1 MKALYIT
8 LILCVFGLS
17 ANAQTRFGAA
27 SPTRKSAATGTARY
41 SKPTLSSTAKP
52 VAHAAPVEPAFY
64 ELDKV
69 KQKPYLDEASMKALA
84 DVVLA
89 AYTAAIK
96 SPQEYSSPKAA
107 AEIVYAFYDRNY
119 SGKLSKVNA
128 TQGKQFAVEDTADL
142 AKDDRL
148 MFNLLFDAAGSLHVP
163 DKLNVIAHRKE
174 QRGSSI
180 EEVGL
185 LAFELPLTSEHKL
198 QLETVKLNVTA
209 KVDMNSLT
217 GDLKPVPVLL
227 PFTLSRDKPAIHLI
241 EGSIFKNLG
250 QTYLSLKSFNSLQ
263 SEIAELLKKEPLLLK
278 ATRQDFAFTIVYN
291 TSGYDIDVRELRDN
305 FIVRSNSQAK
315 SFKAN
320 IMTVISFAPITK
332 PRR

>member
-1 MKALYIT
+1 
-8 LILCVFGLS
+8 
-17 ANAQTRFGAA
+17 
-27 SPTRKSAATGTARY
+27 
-41 SKPTLSSTAKP
+41 
-52 VAHAAPVEPAFY
+52 
-64 ELDKV
+64 
-69 KQKPYLDEASMKALA
+69 MKALA